1 MPLGRWVMMEG
12 RSRMEEEE
20 EENWVWWGIR
30 FRNFI
35 SE

>member
-1 MPLGRWVMMEG
+1 VGYDGR
-12 RSRMEEEE
+12 RSRMEEEK
-20 EENWVWWGIR
+20 EENWMWWGIR

>member
-1 MPLGRWVMMEG
+1 VGYDGR
-12 RSRMEEEE
+12 RSRMEEE